1 MNCLRCGQAGRWAA
15 NCPQSSSPTSRTPGV
30 KRPAT
35 SSTTEAMAMTTP
47 LDERALL
54 IFQDSGGAER
64 PDCVM
69 LDPGASAFLS
79 GYGRVKN
86 TEAGDDEQARLFLS
100 RDLFDV
106 NPLGARAVQFALH
119 HRMFWNKKLMS
130 VFLSMANEVR
140 LVLKTGKP

>member
-1 MNCLRCGQAGRWAA
+1 MTC
-15 NCPQSSSPTSRTPGV
+15 
-30 KRPAT
+30 AT
-35 SSTTEAMAMTTP
+35 
-47 LDERALL
+47 
-54 IFQDSGGAER
+54 G
-64 PDCVM
+64 M
-69 LDPGASAFLS
+69 LVQVFPEPSLCTNYAYLCKAYGIPEKEAFLS